1 MVLGRVVDGT
11 LAVLV
16 QRETRSVTEQPP
28 DGGQMATRGG
38 EVEWGGAVTVS
49 QIWVD
54 SLVFHL
60 EKRGREGGEQRVADL
75 FILLILIPIQVHW
88 MVLLTEIPNRQR
100 EKNDIIISNNSA
112 HNYSSSS
119 RQPGSQWP
127 FFIDLE

>member
-75 FILLILIPIQVHW
+75 FILLILIPIQV
-88 MVLLTEIPNRQR
+88 LLTEIPNRQR

-112 HNYSSSS
+112 HNYSSSRQAG

-127 FFIDLE
+127 FFIDLK